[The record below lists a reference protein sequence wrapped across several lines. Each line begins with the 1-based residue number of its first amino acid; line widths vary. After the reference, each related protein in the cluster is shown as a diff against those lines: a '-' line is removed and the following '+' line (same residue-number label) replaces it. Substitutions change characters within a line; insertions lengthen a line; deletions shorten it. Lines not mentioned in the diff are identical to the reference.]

1 MKLRGNNL
9 VSTQNFNSAYA
20 SFLLSHVSFVTFHTF
35 IFPLG
40 TLPLFTTNLTWI
52 KSSLNLIPNVKQQSW
67 SQIWT
72 PLDICSC
79 LQHLVI
85 VLSPSHLSLFKLSLY
100 TCSFSPWH
108 LQFKCTFSLTFVTFH
123 TFTFHLE
130 LLLFYLNFYICH
142 FSHFY
147 SNVTAIVLCPS
158 PFVTFS
164 TSINLASIQFVV
176 DPIRA
181 TKLNSNVNSSL
192 PSAQPKVNWSCLT
205 SSSRWIHSF
214 HFVLHFH

>member
-20 SFLLSHVSFVTFHTF
+20 SFLRSHVA
-35 IFPLG
+35 
-40 TLPLFTTNLTWI
+40 
-52 KSSLNLIPNVKQQSW
+52 
-67 SQIWT
+67 
-72 PLDICSC
+72 
-79 LQHLVI
+79 
-85 VLSPSHLSLFKLSLY
+85 
-100 TCSFSPWH
+100 
-108 LQFKCTFSLTFVTFH
+108 FVTFH

-147 SNVTAIVLCPS
+147 SNVTAIVRCPS

-164 TSINLASIQFVV
+164 TSINLTSIQFVV
-176 DPIRA
+176 DPIPA

-192 PSAQPKVNWSCLT
+192 PSAQPKVNLSRLT
-205 SSSRWIHSF
+205 SSSRWNHSF
-214 HFVLHFH
+214 HFVLHFHQC